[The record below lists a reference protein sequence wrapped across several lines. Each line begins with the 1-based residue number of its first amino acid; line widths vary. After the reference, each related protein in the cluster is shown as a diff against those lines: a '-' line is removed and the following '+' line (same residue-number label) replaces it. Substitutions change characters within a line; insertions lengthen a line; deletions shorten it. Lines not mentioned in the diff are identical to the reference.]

1 MSGAAALTELAATLG
16 VQRGY
21 VAASGERRRSPDAAV
36 AAVLRSMGVD
46 AGAEGERAAEA
57 LREWRSAAHAGDPVV
72 VVSAGA
78 TALEVPSQMAGGVWW
93 TLRLEDGREWQGASA
108 SAAVRLPEG
117 IPMGYHTLVVSSPPA
132 RAEIQVLATP
142 GAAHRA
148 EGRRFG
154 LFLPLYAA
162 GGEYGVGDFTA
173 LGELASWGADR
184 GGELAGS
191 TPLFAAFLDEP
202 FEPSPYA
209 PVSRLYWNELYLDPA
224 ASPDLAA
231 SGPARAL
238 AESAPHVAELKR
250 LNEAE
255 TVDHRSAMAAKRQVL
270 EAMLGSLGGKRL
282 EQFRAYRAEHPD
294 LETYAGFRARLE
306 HERSGRDAG
315 AAAGYHAYVQW
326 LCSEQLQAAAAKG
339 RRDGSG
345 FGSPLYMDMPLG
357 VHGAGYDVWRFPD
370 QFAAGVSVGSPP
382 DTFFPGGQDWG
393 FPPLDPVAIRRSGH
407 EYWRRCMREVL
418 RHAGAIRIDHVMSLH
433 RLFWVPHGF
442 AAADGVYVKY
452 PKDELYAVVA
462 IESQRHRS
470 AVIGE
475 DLGTVPGEVR
485 RTMRSRGLLRTWVLE
500 FELGG
505 KGDPFDAVPERVVA
519 GMNTHDMP
527 TFTGFWEGEDIERR
541 LALGLITEAD
551 ATRERADRASQR
563 AALVRV
569 LEARG
574 APTGDTARILE
585 SCHDQIASSDA
596 ELMLLN
602 LEDLW
607 GEAEPQNVPGTTDQN
622 PNWQRRA
629 RYPVSQLDA
638 APGLDRQVRAIAGR
652 REAAA

>member
-57 LREWRSAAHAGDPVV
+57 LREWRSAAHTGDPVV

-117 IPMGYHTLVVSSPPA
+117 IPMGYHTLVVSSPPV

-148 EGRRFG
+148 DGRRFG

-191 TPLFAAFLDEP
+191 TPLFAAFLEEP

-231 SGPARAL
+231 SGPARAF

-255 TVDHRSAMAAKRQVL
+255 TVDHRGAMAAKRQVL

-294 LETYAGFRARLE
+294 LETYAAFRARLE

-315 AAAGYHAYVQW
+315 AAAEYHAYVQW

-339 RRDGSG
+339 RREGSG

-433 RLFWVPHGF
+433 RLFWVPHGLRGCRWGVREVSEGRALRGGRDRV
-442 AAADGVYVKY
+442 AAAPLGRDRRG
-452 PKDELYAVVA
+452 
-462 IESQRHRS
+462 SGHR
-470 AVIGE
+470 
-475 DLGTVPGEVR
+475 PG
-485 RTMRSRGLLRTWVLE
+485 RGPPYHALQGPSPTWVLE

-541 LALGLITEAD
+541 LALGLITEED
-551 ATRERADRASQR
+551 ATRERADRASQK

-638 APGLDRQVRAIAGR
+638 APDLDRQVRAIARR